1 MADSARAK
9 QAMLETSPVGE
20 DKPARVEAAAG
31 ARKAAALA
39 GPIPSLDGL
48 RAISILIVFLA
59 HTGLRGIVPG
69 FFGVTVFF
77 FLSGYL
83 ITTLL
88 RIEFERSGDL
98 SLRGFYIRRAFRIWP
113 LFYLVLIAA
122 TLLTALGAYGP
133 PPPLDAGLI
142 FMQFA
147 HLANYAI
154 TEHGW
159 SFGRAQGT
167 WVYWSLAVEE
177 HFYLVLPVVYLAMLK
192 ARLRPERQAA
202 IFLALCLATLVWRF
216 VLVFGFDAPKER
228 MYVATDT
235 RIDSILFGCVLAVV
249 FNPVLDRAPCG
260 ESWLKYLWAPLG
272 IVLLVVSFVPRQPW
286 FDQTLRYTLQGVALL
301 PVFLVAV
308 RYPQWLPCRALNLPW
323 VRLLGVL
330 SYAIYLVHTVVIEL
344 VERWV
349 RSPLALTLLATAA
362 TLAVAWLLHRA
373 VEQPFIRMR
382 KRLDAKS
389 R

>member
-1 MADSARAK
+1 
-9 QAMLETSPVGE
+9 MLEPSRLGE
-20 DKPARVEAAAG
+20 DKPVPVRAEPGTRH
-31 ARKAAALA
+31 AAALA

-48 RAISILIVFLA
+48 RAVSILIVFLA

-88 RIEFERSGDL
+88 RIEFEGTGDL
-98 SLRGFYIRRAFRIWP
+98 SLRSFYLRRAFRIWP
-113 LFYLVLIAA
+113 LFYLVLIVA

-159 SFGRAQGT
+159 YFGRAQGT

-177 HFYLVLPVVYLAMLK
+177 HFYLALPVVYLAMLR
-192 ARLRPERQAA
+192 AGLRPRRQAA
-202 IFLALCLATLVWRF
+202 IFLALCLATLLWRL
-216 VLVFGFDAPKER
+216 VLVFFFDASKER

-249 FNPVLDRAPCG
+249 YNPVLDRAPCG
-260 ESWLKYLWAPLG
+260 EAWLKYLWAPLG
-272 IVLLVVSFVPRQPW
+272 IVLLVVSFLPRQPW
-286 FDQTLRYTLQGVALL
+286 FDQTLRYTVQGMALL

-308 RYPQWLPCRALNLPW
+308 RHPRWPPCRPLNHPW
-323 VRLLGVL
+323 VRMLGVL

-344 VERWV
+344 VERWIK
-349 RSPLALTLLATAA
+349 SPLALTLLSTAA
-362 TLAVAWLLHRA
+362 TLSVAWLLHRA

-382 KRLDAKS
+382 KRLDA
-389 R
+389 RAA